1 MSTVEQEELKQAVKE
16 AIKEIVAENSETL
29 KDLLVEVLED
39 LALLQ
44 RMEEGRE
51 TELVSRDEVM
61 NLLEPKH

>member
-1 MSTVEQEELKQAVKE
+1 MSEVDQAELKQVVKD
-16 AIKEIVAENSETL
+16 AIKEVVAENRETL

-51 TELVSRDEVM
+51 TELVDRDKVM
-61 NLLEPKH
+61 DLLEPKR